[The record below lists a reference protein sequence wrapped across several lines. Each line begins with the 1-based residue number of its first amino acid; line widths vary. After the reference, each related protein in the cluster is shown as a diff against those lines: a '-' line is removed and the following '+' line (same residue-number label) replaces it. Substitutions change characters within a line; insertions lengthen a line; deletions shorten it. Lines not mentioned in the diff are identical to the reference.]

1 MASNDIPTR
10 VSKPQRVIEAEV
22 RKIIESALIHTVS
35 GLMSLIYDMHD
46 QNPDHL
52 SSLLQYNQ

>member
-1 MASNDIPTR
+1 MASNDIPAW
-10 VSKPQRVIEAEV
+10 VGEPQGVVEAEV